1 MDQGQLPCGQGD
13 HGKGNPVNGSLHA
26 NCRAAQGEVDPICA
40 PKPPKDILP
49 NNNGN
54 NGNGGNNGNNGN
66 NGAGGAGGGGN
77 GGVGGVGG
85 GGGGG
90 GTPPVVLD
98 PILPAPPVVEVAAAP
113 KVKVDDN
120 GVASCPNWIMFH
132 SFRSGNL
139 DVFRLDGIEGPG
151 GFEAINLSNGGS
163 QDSRPSRSPDDSSIV
178 FQSDRD
184 GNVEL
189 YLVDS
194 MGKSQSRLTNTN
206 ANNINAM
213 FGPDSKS
220 VIYQSDRNGNWDIF
234 ILNKETG
241 KELQLTSDT
250 GDDVNP
256 FYSPDANWITFQ
268 SNRTG
273 SWNVY
278 VFDISTGTEY
288 QVTSFST
295 DVLFPSW
302 SPNGKQLAFFINMSG
317 TWDLYVSDVQGKGFK
332 QITTGGDAGN
342 ASWSPEGDR
351 IAYQVTFGD
360 NTDVFTFDLT
370 TNEEFQLTN
379 YGGVD
384 SAPTWNCGGTNVSFT
399 SNREGDPNIYST
411 WWQGGGDIY
420 GITLDPSTDKWSQWS
435 PSKEPGSRGY

>member
-1 MDQGQLPCGQGD
+1 M
-13 HGKGNPVNGSLHA
+13 
-26 NCRAAQGEVDPICA
+26 
-40 PKPPKDILP
+40 
-49 NNNGN
+49 
-54 NGNGGNNGNNGN
+54 
-66 NGAGGAGGGGN
+66 
-77 GGVGGVGG
+77 
-85 GGGGG
+85 
-90 GTPPVVLD
+90 
-98 PILPAPPVVEVAAAP
+98 
-113 KVKVDDN
+113 
-120 GVASCPNWIMFH
+120 
-132 SFRSGNL
+132 
-139 DVFRLDGIEGPG
+139 
-151 GFEAINLSNGGS
+151 
-163 QDSRPSRSPDDSSIV
+163 
-178 FQSDRD
+178 
-184 GNVEL
+184 
-189 YLVDS
+189 
-194 MGKSQSRLTNTN
+194 
-206 ANNINAM
+206 
-213 FGPDSKS
+213 
-220 VIYQSDRNGNWDIF
+220 
-234 ILNKETG
+234 
-241 KELQLTSDT
+241 TSDT